1 MRNITKER
9 RYVNFKLTFIKSM
22 KKIVKK
28 IVISL
33 IVLNLIIS
41 TTNIGTLKLL
51 AENGS
56 AIFSYVKIN
65 FLDPQTGENIKEAEA
80 SYLQLHKCRT
90 QHKVSG
96 NIHTSDH

>member
-1 MRNITKER
+1 
-9 RYVNFKLTFIKSM
+9 M

-65 FLDPQTGENIKEAEA
+65 FLDPQTGENIKEIF
-80 SYLQLHKCRT
+80 YKII
-90 QHKVSG
+90 
-96 NIHTSDH
+96 NI

>member
-65 FLDPQTGENIKEAEA
+65 FFLKFNYK
-80 SYLQLHKCRT
+80 K
-90 QHKVSG
+90 
-96 NIHTSDH
+96 